1 MDVGAASGRVF
12 DLDGGEH
19 FILFAVVGGFV
30 AEGKAG
36 FASISGVI
44 GGQLVVKFFL
54 LPVLFFFL
62 LGLFF
67 PFLSFLLFFFAFN
80 LIEGEM
86 ALVAVFLDCV
96 GEGVPLE
103 GLGLVVF
110 SGSFQ

>member
-12 DLDGGEH
+12 DLDGGEN
-19 FILFAVVGGFV
+19 FVLFAVVGGFV

-36 FASISGVI
+36 FASVSGVV
-44 GGQLVVKFFL
+44 GGQLAIELFL
-54 LPVLFFFL
+54 LPVLFLFL
-62 LGLFF
+62 LGLLF
-67 PFLSFLLFFFAFN
+67 PFLPFLLLLFAFG

-86 ALVAVFLDCV
+86 ALVAVFLDWV